1 MENQIWRG
9 NTPFMMH
16 KKTLV
21 WSTDGMQP
29 DPHYSN
35 AIDIA
40 TIKVRVTVSTVNS
53 CLQDLVNWL

>member
-1 MENQIWRG
+1 MEGKHFFYDAQN
-9 NTPFMMH
+9 PS
-16 KKTLV
+16 V

-29 DPHYSN
+29 DAHYSN

-53 CLQDLVNWL
+53 CLQGLINWP